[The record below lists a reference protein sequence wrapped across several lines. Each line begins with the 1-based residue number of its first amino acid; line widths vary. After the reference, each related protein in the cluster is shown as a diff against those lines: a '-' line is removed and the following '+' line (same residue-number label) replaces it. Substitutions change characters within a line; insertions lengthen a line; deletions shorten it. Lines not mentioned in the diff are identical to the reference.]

1 MKMPANLCRLGM
13 MKFAILALTPQI
25 SNRLSHLMKPATLHK
40 LFGQKPIKLDVV
52 MCVIR
57 METGSGL

>member
-1 MKMPANLCRLGM
+1 MKMLANLCRLGM

-25 SNRLSHLMKPATLHK
+25 SNHLYHPNERLTLHK
-40 LFGQKPIKLDVV
+40 QFGQKLIKWDVV